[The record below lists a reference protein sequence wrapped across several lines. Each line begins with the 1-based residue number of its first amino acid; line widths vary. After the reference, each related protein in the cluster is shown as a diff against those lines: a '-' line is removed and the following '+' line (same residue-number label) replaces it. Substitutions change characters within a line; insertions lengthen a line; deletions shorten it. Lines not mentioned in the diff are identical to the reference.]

1 MTGPFLT
8 LTATDPTWALSRR
21 ESAEIAVNMAHVLHM
36 TPGRDGRGT
45 LLTLREQGLRQ
56 LAVNESLQEIMQGLR
71 DNDTPA
77 GIVGRPLTVDGG

>member
-1 MTGPFLT
+1 MTGPFLL
-8 LTATDPTWALSRR
+8 LTAAEPTWALSRR

-56 LAVNESLQEIMQGLR
+56 VEVNESLRAIMQRIQEGAVSGEIAAEGTMV
-71 DNDTPA
+71 N
-77 GIVGRPLTVDGG
+77 VG